1 MKKLQETGSERGASD
16 DDKGRTHKKEIMKT
30 EAMKN
35 DIIGGY
41 FRLK

>member
-1 MKKLQETGSERGASD
+1 MKKAAGSWERGWD
-16 DDKGRTHKKEIMKT
+16 DDKGRTQKNEIMKA